1 MHAIETHNLSKTFHG
16 KIPAVSGL
24 DLVVPEGSVFGLIG
38 RNGSGKTTTLR
49 LVMGLLRPD
58 TGRALALG
66 QELWK
71 APRTIRQRVAYVS
84 QNQRLPGWMNLEDLS
99 RYVSSFYDEWDF
111 DYARKLSRRWDISWK
126 PAVRKM
132 SVGEQR
138 MAALTLAL
146 ASRPAVLVL
155 DEPASGLD
163 PLARREFLSALIN
176 TTTEGTGCSILI
188 SSHHIEDL
196 ERLTEWVGIMD
207 RGRMAV
213 NDRLETLMERIKR
226 VQIILPEGET
236 APQWNPPGAW
246 SVKNQGSVIT
256 AVLDLESP
264 SILSRFQ
271 QIPGA
276 RIQMFDMGLEELF
289 LEIQSKRQEPDH
301 QNLFNPNAQRLTHV

>member
-1 MHAIETHNLSKTFHG
+1 MNAIETHNLSKTFHG

-24 DLVVPEGSVFGLIG
+24 DLVVPQGSVFGLIG

-49 LVMGLLRPD
+49 LVMGLLKPD

-71 APRTIRQRVAYVS
+71 APREIRQRIAYVS

-99 RYVSSFYDEWDF
+99 RYVSSFYDEWDLG
-111 DYARKLSRRWDISWK
+111 YARRLTRRWEISWK
-126 PAVRKM
+126 TAVRKM

-138 MAALTLAL
+138 MVALTLAL
-146 ASRPAVLVL
+146 AARPEVLIL

-163 PLARREFLSALIN
+163 PVARREFLNALVDI
-176 TTTEGTGCSILI
+176 TTEGDGCAILI

-196 ERLTEWVGIMD
+196 ERLAEWVGIMD

-213 NDRLETLMERIKR
+213 SDRLETLMERIKR
-226 VQIILPEGET
+226 VQIILPEGTET
-236 APQWNPPGAW
+236 PHWDPPGAY
-246 SVKNQGSVIT
+246 SVKIQGSVIN

-264 SILSRFQ
+264 SVLSRFQ
-271 QIPGA
+271 QIKGA
-276 RIQMFDMGLEELF
+276 RIQMFDLGLEELF
-289 LEIQSKRQEPDH
+289 FEIQPQRKAINSISEDKS
-301 QNLFNPNAQRLTHV
+301 NPILNHA